1 MFKCRFDREEI
12 AKRVEEERKSR
23 LSTLEQ
29 RVNHLKEREE
39 KARIGEG
46 EDLHDYGSEAA
57 KQEWMK
63 SGIREKKR
71 SSSRRSS
78 SSRSSSRSSSGSRS
92 RSRSRRHHH
101 RHHHHHRD

>member
-1 MFKCRFDREEI
+1 M
-12 AKRVEEERKSR
+12 EEERKTR

-71 SSSRRSS
+71 SSSRRRH
-78 SSRSSSRSSSGSRS
+78 SSRSSSRSSSHSSSHSSSRS
-92 RSRSRRHHH
+92 RSRSRNHRHHH
-101 RHHHHHRD
+101 RHHNHHRD